1 MWITERLSNLSKI
14 MQRTVAEPGL
24 EFKSLDFKFTTIS
37 TIEHNIFL
45 DLYRTLK
52 LTKYFPK
59 H

>member
-1 MWITERLSNLSKI
+1 

-45 DLYRTLK
+45 DVYRTLK